1 MKTIAIVSGSIRTGR
16 LSHRVAVYFERYI
29 QEKQLAE
36 VIMLDLKELNIPLS
50 EERLKHLSNPSPQI
64 LQFAEGIKKADGV
77 IFVSPEYNSGYP
89 ASVKNAIDLLYD
101 EWYRKPI
108 GLVSVSDG
116 NFGGMHALLMLQS
129 VLLKVRALLIPATF
143 PVPLVDKNFDEN
155 GVAIDKEKTDKR
167 ADKFLAELMK
177 TIG

>member
-1 MKTIAIVSGSIRTGR
+1 M
-16 LSHRVAVYFERYI
+16 
-29 QEKQLAE
+29 
-36 VIMLDLKELNIPLS
+36 
-50 EERLKHLSNPSPQI
+50 
-64 LQFAEGIKKADGV
+64 
-77 IFVSPEYNSGYP
+77 
-89 ASVKNAIDLLYD
+89 KNAIDLLYD

-167 ADKFLAELMK
+167 ADKFLAEMMK